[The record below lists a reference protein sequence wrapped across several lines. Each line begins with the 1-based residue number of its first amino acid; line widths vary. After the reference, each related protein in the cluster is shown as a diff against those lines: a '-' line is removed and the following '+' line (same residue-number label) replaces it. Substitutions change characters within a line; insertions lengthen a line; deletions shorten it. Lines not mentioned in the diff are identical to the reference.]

1 MIIGEKIEVMID
13 DIMNNFDF
21 SKVGKVMKFLDWKV
35 YVANETFE
43 FKVPDEI
50 DLRKIARQ
58 LLYDAVKNAL
68 KLSENTSED
77 SDWSYVHSGPFK
89 VTVLKSKYE
98 IYSITLDFV
107 CTTCD
112 FFDYSIDISDEK
124 EELELDLDSQVYD
137 TSSCFLTG
145 KSDGKT
151 TVLYDDTE
159 IDYQQIIDNTGWY
172 SSNTFSLK

>member
-1 MIIGEKIEVMID
+1 MIINKKIAVMID
-13 DIMNNFDF
+13 DIMDNFDF

-35 YVANETFE
+35 SIANGTLE

-77 SDWSYVHSGPFK
+77 SDWSYIYSGPFK

-124 EELELDLDSQVYD
+124 EELELDNQVYD

-151 TVLYDDTE
+151 TVLYNDDTG
-159 IDYQQIIDNTGWY
+159 INYQQIINNAGWY
-172 SSNTFSLK
+172 SSNTFNLK

>member
-13 DIMNNFDF
+13 EIMNNFNF
-21 SKVGKVMKFLDWKV
+21 SKVEKVMKFLDWKV
-35 YVANETFE
+35 CIVNETLE

-50 DLRKIARQ
+50 DLRKMARR

-68 KLSENTSED
+68 KPSENTSEE
-77 SDWSYVHSGPFK
+77 SDWSYVYCGPFK
-89 VTVLKSKYE
+89 ITVLKTKSE

-107 CTTCD
+107 CTTYD
-112 FFDYSIDISDEK
+112 FFDYDIDIHVEK
-124 EELELDLDSQVYD
+124 ENLDNRVYD

-151 TVLYDDTE
+151 TVLYDDIE
-159 IDYQQIIDNTGWY
+159 INYQRLIDNTGWY
-172 SSNTFSLK
+172 SSSTLE

>member
-1 MIIGEKIEVMID
+1 MRDKEQLMIE
-13 DIMNNFDF
+13 DIMDNFDF
-21 SKVGKVMKFLDWKV
+21 SKVGKIMKFLDWKV
-35 YVANETFE
+35 YIANEIWE

-50 DLRKIARQ
+50 DLRKMARQ
-58 LLYDAVKNAL
+58 LLYDAIKNAL
-68 KLSENTSED
+68 KSSENTSED
-77 SDWSYVHSGPFK
+77 SDWSYIYSGPFK
-89 VTVLKSKYE
+89 VTVLKTKYE

-112 FFDYSIDISDEK
+112 FFDYNIDISDEK
-124 EELELDLDSQVYD
+124 EEIELDNQIYD

-159 IDYQQIIDNTGWY
+159 IDYQQMINNTGWY
-172 SSNTFSLK
+172 SSNTFNLK

>member
-1 MIIGEKIEVMID
+1 MIISEKIEVMIN
-13 DIMNNFDF
+13 DIMNNFNF

-35 YVANETFE
+35 YIVNETPE

-50 DLRKIARQ
+50 DLRKMARR
-58 LLYDAVKNAL
+58 LLCDAVKNAL

-77 SDWSYVHSGPFK
+77 SDWSYIYSGPFK
-89 VTVLKSKYE
+89 VTVLKTKYE

-107 CTTCD
+107 CTTYE
-112 FFDYSIDISDEK
+112 FFDYDIDISDEK
-124 EELELDLDSQVYD
+124 EELDNQVYD

-159 IDYQQIIDNTGWY
+159 IDYQQMINNTGWY
-172 SSNTFSLK
+172 SSNTFNLK